1 MWPAGRSLRSPFLC
15 ANRLLYYW
23 GEIAV
28 FEGRAVLCLNYVEK
42 VGQKSALGE
51 TVRPKEH
58 RQVDCPDF
66 PSWWCSWWVQMRP
79 RLTGG
84 G

>member
-1 MWPAGRSLRSPFLC
+1 MR

-23 GEIAV
+23 GEIVV

-51 TVRPKEH
+51 TVLILKSTDR
-58 RQVDCPDF
+58 
-66 PSWWCSWWVQMRP
+66 
-79 RLTGG
+79 
-84 G
+84 